1 MMLTRCDRAL
11 DAARGGT
18 KRWSI
23 WVPGRVELLGKH
35 TDYAGGRSLLCAIER
50 GFCVRAAARRDAL
63 VRVID
68 SVGGLQCE
76 MPLGDSTQRTE
87 SAWVGYV
94 ATLVRRVSRDIPS
107 MKRGVDI
114 AFASDLP
121 PAAGMSS
128 SSALMIA
135 VFIALSKAND
145 LRSSEEFR
153 RMAATHEELAAYLG
167 AVESGEPFGKM
178 LADFGVGTL
187 GGAQDH
193 TAILC
198 SETGQIVRYAFVPVR
213 REATVEFPRRHTL
226 VIGVSGVVA
235 EKTGSAQ
242 IDYNRI
248 SAAVRR
254 LVDAWNRETG
264 RHDASLAEAAG
275 SAPDAA
281 EGLRAVTQR
290 ISDPGV
296 TPDFARRRLDQF
308 LCETYE
314 FIPAATDALQRGAVA
329 EFGAIVDRSQQQAE
343 QLLGNQVPQTIALQR
358 FARELGAA
366 AASSFGAGF
375 GGSVWA
381 MVPDSLSHH
390 FAEDWGA
397 KYRQAYPGLAAR
409 SLFFTS
415 PPGPHALQW

>member
-1 MMLTRCDRAL
+1 MLTRCDRAL
-11 DAARGGT
+11 DGARAGAR
-18 KRWSI
+18 RWSI

-68 SVGGLQCE
+68 SVTGLE
-76 MPLGDSTQRTE
+76 FALPLGDVTRRTD
-87 SAWVGYV
+87 SAWEGYV
-94 ATLVRRVSRDIPS
+94 ATLVRRVSRDVPS
-107 MKRGVDI
+107 VRRGVDI

-121 PAAGMSS
+121 QAAGMSS

-153 RMAATHEELAAYLG
+153 RMASTHEELAAYLG

-178 LADFGVGTL
+178 LADVGVGTL

-198 SETGQIVRYAFVPVR
+198 SEPGQIVRFAFIPVR

-235 EKTGSAQ
+235 EKVGNAQ
-242 IDYNRI
+242 SGYNRA
-248 SAAVRR
+248 SATVRR
-254 LVDAWNRETG
+254 LVDSWNRETG

-281 EGLRAVTQR
+281 ERLRAVAQR
-290 ISDPGV
+290 INDPAI
-296 TPDFARRRLDQF
+296 TPEYARHRLDQF

-314 FIPAATDALQRGAVA
+314 FIPAATDALQRQAVA
-329 EFGAIVDRSQQQAE
+329 EFGVIVDRSQEMAE
-343 QLLGNQVPQTIALQR
+343 QSLGNQVPQTIALQR
-358 FARELGAA
+358 FARELGAV

-381 MVPDSLSHH
+381 MVPDSLAHH

-397 KYRQAYPGLAAR
+397 RYREAYPGLAAR

>member
-1 MMLTRCDRAL
+1 MLGRCDRAL
-11 DAARGGT
+11 DAARAGT
-18 KRWSI
+18 RRWSI

-35 TDYAGGRSLLCAIER
+35 TDYAGGRSLLCALER
-50 GFCVRAAARRDAL
+50 GFCVRASARRDAL
-63 VRVID
+63 VHIID
-68 SVGGLQCE
+68 SISGMRFE
-76 MPLGDSTQRTE
+76 MPLGDSTPRTE
-87 SAWVGYV
+87 SPWEGYV

-107 MKRGVDI
+107 MKRGVEI

-121 PAAGMSS
+121 QAAGMSS

-135 VFIALSKAND
+135 VFIALSKANE
-145 LRSSEEFR
+145 LRNSEEFR
-153 RMAATHEELAAYLG
+153 RMASTHEELAAYLG

-198 SETGQIVRYAFVPVR
+198 SEAGQIVRYAFIPVR
-213 REATVEFPRRHTL
+213 REAMVEFPRRQTL

-242 IDYNRI
+242 SDYNRI

-254 LVDAWNRETG
+254 LVDTWNRETG

-281 EGLRAVTQR
+281 EHLRAVTQR
-290 ISDPGV
+290 ISDPAI

-308 LCETYE
+308 LCEAYE
-314 FIPAATDALQRGAVA
+314 FIPAATDALQRQAVA
-329 EFGAIVDRSQQQAE
+329 EFGVIVDRSQEQAE
-343 QLLGNQVPQTIALQR
+343 KLLGNQVPQTIALQR
-358 FARELGAA
+358 FARELGAV

>member
-1 MMLTRCDRAL
+1 MLGRCDRAL
-11 DAARGGT
+11 DAARAGSR
-18 KRWSI
+18 RWSI

-35 TDYAGGRSLLCAIER
+35 TDYAGGRSLLCALER
-50 GFCVRAAARRDAL
+50 GFCVRAAARKDPL
-63 VRVID
+63 VRVTD
-68 SVGGLQCE
+68 SVSGLHFAI
-76 MPLGDSTQRTE
+76 PLGESSQRTE
-87 SAWVGYV
+87 SAWEGYV

-107 MKRGVDI
+107 MRRGADI

-121 PAAGMSS
+121 QAAGMSS

-135 VFIALSKAND
+135 VFIALSKSND

-153 RMAATHEELAAYLG
+153 RMASTHEELAAYLG
-167 AVESGEPFGKM
+167 AVESGEPFDKL

-193 TAILC
+193 AAILC
-198 SETGQIVRYAFVPVR
+198 SEPGQIVRYAFIPVR
-213 REATVEFPRRHTL
+213 REAMVEFPRRQTL

-242 IDYNRI
+242 SDYNRI
-248 SAAVRR
+248 SATVRR
-254 LVDAWNRETG
+254 LVDTWNREMG

-281 EGLRAVTQR
+281 EQLRAVTQR
-290 ISDPGV
+290 ISDPAI
-296 TPDFARRRLDQF
+296 TPELARRRLDQF

-314 FIPAATDALQRGAVA
+314 FIPAATDALQRQAVA
-329 EFGAIVDRSQQQAE
+329 EFGVIVDRSQEKAE
-343 QLLGNQVPQTIALQR
+343 ILLGNQVPQTIALQR
-358 FARELGAA
+358 FARELGAV

-397 KYRQAYPGLAAR
+397 RYREAYPGLAAR
-409 SLFFTS
+409 SMFFTS
-415 PPGPHALQW
+415 PAGPHALQW